1 MKKGS
6 KSVRD
11 PQKLASELEQLREL
25 NSEELRERW
34 QTLFGAEPPP
44 KLRSSLI
51 VQGIAYRLQEKALGG
66 LKPATVRSL
75 ERIADD
81 AAARRHA
88 CRPDFGEDSRKRR
101 HRFDPGMARHQASGD
116 RAERRIP
123 IPRQALSLIVANRT
137 SDYRQSLVGAAVLR
151 PEGRQEGADQ

>member
-6 KSVRD
+6 KLQRD
-11 PQKLASELEQLREL
+11 PQKLASELEQLGEL

-51 VQGIAYRLQEKALGG
+51 VQGIAYRLQQKALGG
-66 LKPATVRSL
+66 LKPATVRLL

-81 AAARRHA
+81 AAARREAAHRRRGVELLGYCYEGHA
-88 CRPDFGEDSRKRR
+88 VIARAICDSELKCL
-101 HRFDPGMARHQASGD
+101 
-116 RAERRIP
+116 ER
-123 IPRQALSLIVANRT
+123 NRNPSSST
-137 SDYRQSLVGAAVLR
+137 VT
-151 PEGRQEGADQ
+151 